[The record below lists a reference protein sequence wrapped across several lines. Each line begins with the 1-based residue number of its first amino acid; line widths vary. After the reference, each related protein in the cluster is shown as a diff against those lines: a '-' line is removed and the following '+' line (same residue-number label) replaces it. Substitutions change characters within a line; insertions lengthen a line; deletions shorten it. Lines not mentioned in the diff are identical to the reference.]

1 MEQFIIEQAKP
12 EDAALLLDYMKAIG
26 GETDNLSF
34 GAEDIHINV
43 IEKAKQLAAQQQSKD
58 NVLFVAKAAGAILG
72 DASLERM
79 PRRMNHRGEF
89 GIAVRKAWWGC
100 GVASA
105 LMKEILKFAKA
116 NGFEQLNLEVRSDN
130 TRAIQLYEKF
140 GFQKLCTFPAF
151 FKISGQYIDFDLMNL
166 CLVGKLRGGE
176 SIVRIEHI
184 AMYVTDLDRAKDFF
198 VKYFDAAAD
207 ENYYNKQTGFRSYF
221 LNFVD
226 GARLEIMTKP
236 QMQVQVDS
244 KALEHTGYNHIAFR
258 LGSKQAVDELTLR
271 LREDGYPVVSEP
283 RMTGDGYYE
292 SCIAGIEGNLIE
304 ITE

>member
-58 NVLFVAKAAGAILG
+58 NVLFVAKAAGAIIG

-176 SIVRIEHI
+176 AIVRIEHI

-207 ENYYNKQTGFRSYF
+207 ENYHNKQTGFRSYF
-221 LNFVD
+221 LN
-226 GARLEIMTKP
+226 L
-236 QMQVQVDS
+236 QVQVDS